1 MSRIRIGAHRGAMCH
16 ATENTLGAFEKAI
29 KFGTYRIEFDVR
41 RTGDDA
47 IVLMHDS
54 TVDRTTDGS
63 GPVAEMTLADLRQ
76 LGMDDGETIPTL
88 AEALVCIRGRCRG
101 LVELKDS
108 DITEAVI
115 EIIQQAGMVDD
126 CTLAAFDE
134 SCLRLSKQ
142 IDSRISTAFFFLKPG
157 PFDAQRIIEEFSV
170 DLLIVWPPAAVME
183 QITDA
188 KRCGLQVRCGFPD
201 SMSYA
206 ELQEA
211 FVRMAAMGV
220 DEVSCGRP
228 DWIAR
233 MIEEYEDR
241 GASDTSGGQTA

>member
-1 MSRIRIGAHRGAMCH
+1 MCH
-16 ATENTLGAFEKAI
+16 ATENTLGAFEKAS

-41 RTGDDA
+41 RTGDDE

-88 AEALVCIRGRCRG
+88 AEALACIRGRCRG

-142 IDSRISTAFFFLKPG
+142 IDSRSSTALFFLKPG
-157 PFDAQRIIEEFSV
+157 PFDAQRVIEEFSV

-183 QITDA
+183 QIADA

-211 FVRMAAMGV
+211 FLRMAAMGV

-241 GASDTSGGQTA
+241 GAADTSVGQTA